1 MIRRRLCIVALA
13 LGFGLGLWPAALPAQ
28 KSAPPAPAGLA
39 DQSIGET
46 GAAVTVVEYFSTS
59 CHFCA
64 KFHNTTWPE
73 LKAKYVDTGKVRFV
87 LRDFPN
93 DLPGLAG
100 AMLARCL
107 GEAKWYGATDRLLRE
122 QDAWTHAQNVGHAL
136 ADIARAEGMSREA
149 FDACML
155 NRPLYETIRAA
166 ALRARDEF
174 GISSTPTFFI
184 NGEKRTGA
192 LTLEEF
198 EAILAPLLK

>member
-1 MIRRRLCIVALA
+1 MIHRRFCIFALA
-13 LGFGLGLWPAALPAQ
+13 LGLGLWPAALSAQ
-28 KSAPPAPAGLA
+28 KAAPPAPAGLA
-39 DQSIGET
+39 DQSIGAA
-46 GAAVTVVEYFSTS
+46 GAPVTVVEYFSAS

-64 KFHNTTWPE
+64 KFHTATWPE

-107 GEAKWYGATDRLLRE
+107 GDAKWYGVIDKLLRE
-122 QDAWTHAQNVGHAL
+122 QDAWTHAQNVGNAL
-136 ADIARAEGMSREA
+136 AEIARSEGMNREA

-155 NRPLYETIRAA
+155 NRPLYETIRTA

-174 GISSTPTFFI
+174 GISSTPTFFV
-184 NGEKRTGA
+184 NGEKHSGA